1 MSRDLTT
8 AVQNQLAASE
18 LEPFFAI
25 KLAFDSG
32 DVRIWTGYTDITVA
46 SETYIGGG
54 QLLSISPIEETVEIA
69 AKGVQFGLNG
79 IDSSLV
85 SVALTENYQGRSA
98 KVYLGVLSSGS
109 VVSDPYLLFDG
120 RMDVM
125 RIEDN
130 GETAS
135 IGLAAESRLIDL
147 ERPRVRRY
155 TNSDQQDQFPGDTSL
170 RFVAERLLYVC
181 CALRG
186 SGLRQDPLSRII
198 SCKIHEPI
206 WFDACLYA

>member
-54 QLLSISPIEETVEIA
+54 QLLSISPIEETVEIGA
-69 AKGVQFGLNG
+69 RGVNLALNG
-79 IDSSLV
+79 INSSLV
-85 SVALTENYQGRSA
+85 SVALTESYQGRTA
-98 KVYLGVLSSGS
+98 QVYLGVISSGS
-109 VVSDPYLLFDG
+109 VVSDPYLVFDG

-125 RIEDN
+125 TIEDA
-130 GETAS
+130 GETATIS
-135 IGLAAESRLIDL
+135 LSAESRLIDL
-147 ERPRVRRY
+147 ERARVRRF
-155 TNSDQQDQFPGDTSL
+155 TDNDQQNQFPGDASL
-170 RFVAERLLYVC
+170 RFVADLQNKEI
-181 CALRG
+181 AWG
-186 SGLRQDPLSRII
+186 SGKDDNDFVFRPFFNGFQPLS
-198 SCKIHEPI
+198 
-206 WFDACLYA
+206 

>member
-1 MSRDLTT
+1 MSRNLTT

-54 QLLSISPIEETVEIA
+54 QLLSISPIEETVEVA
-69 AKGVQFGLNG
+69 ARGVNLALNG

-85 SVALTENYQGRSA
+85 SVALTESYQGRAA
-98 KVYLGVLSSGS
+98 KVYLGVISSGA
-109 VVSDPYLLFDG
+109 VVADPYLVFDG

-125 RIEDN
+125 TIEDA

-135 IGLAAESRLIDL
+135 ISLSAESRLIDL
-147 ERPRVRRY
+147 ERARVRRF
-155 TNSDQQDQFPGDTSL
+155 TDNDQQNQFPGDTSL
-170 RFVAERLLYVC
+170 RFVADLQDKEI
-181 CALRG
+181 AWG
-186 SGLRQDPLSRII
+186 SGKDDSSFALPPGFGNMPL
-198 SCKIHEPI
+198 
-206 WFDACLYA
+206 F

>member
-69 AKGVQFGLNG
+69 ARGVNLALNG
-79 IDSSLV
+79 INSSLV
-85 SVALTENYQGRSA
+85 SVALTESYQGRA
-98 KVYLGVLSSGS
+98 AQVYLGVISSGS
-109 VVSDPYLLFDG
+109 VVSDPYLVFDG

-125 RIEDN
+125 TIEDA
-130 GETAS
+130 GETATIS
-135 IGLAAESRLIDL
+135 LSAESRLIDL
-147 ERPRVRRY
+147 ERARVRRF
-155 TNSDQQDQFPGDTSL
+155 TDNDQQNQFSGDTSL
-170 RFVAERLLYVC
+170 RFVADLQNKEI
-181 CALRG
+181 AWG
-186 SGLRQDPLSRII
+186 SGKDDNDFVFNPFFNGFQPLS
-198 SCKIHEPI
+198 
-206 WFDACLYA
+206 

>member
-8 AVQNQLAASE
+8 AVQNQLSASE

-54 QLLSISPIEETVEIA
+54 QLLSISPVEETVEIA

-79 IDSSLV
+79 IDRVWLLLLSRKIIK
-85 SVALTENYQGRSA
+85 VALPKCIWAFYHRAQYYQI
-98 KVYLGVLSSGS
+98 
-109 VVSDPYLLFDG
+109 LLIFDG

-125 RIEDN
+125 TIQDS
-130 GETAS
+130 GDTAS
-135 IGLAAESRLIDL
+135 ITLSAESRLIDL

-155 TNSDQQDQFPGDTSL
+155 TNSDQQNQFPGDTSL
-170 RFVAERLLYVC
+170 RFVADLQDKEI
-181 CALRG
+181 AWG
-186 SGLRQDPLSRII
+186 SGKDDGS
-198 SCKIHEPI
+198 
-206 WFDACLYA
+206 FDFGNIGNFTI

>member
-69 AKGVQFGLNG
+69 ARGVNLALNG
-79 IDSSLV
+79 INSSLV
-85 SVALTENYQGRSA
+85 SVALTESYQGRA
-98 KVYLGVLSSGS
+98 AQVYLGVISCGS
-109 VVSDPYLLFDG
+109 VVSDPYLVFDG

-125 RIEDN
+125 TIEDA
-130 GETAS
+130 GETATIS
-135 IGLAAESRLIDL
+135 LSAESRLIDL
-147 ERPRVRRY
+147 ERARVRRF
-155 TNSDQQDQFPGDTSL
+155 TDNDQQNQFSGDTSL
-170 RFVAERLLYVC
+170 RFVADLQNKEI
-181 CALRG
+181 AWG
-186 SGLRQDPLSRII
+186 SGKDDNDFVFNPFFNGFQPLS
-198 SCKIHEPI
+198 
-206 WFDACLYA
+206 